1 MIDNDNAKEIEA
13 ALHEDDEPVE
23 TDPKVLE
30 EKRLIEEEA
39 LAEEEFVADQ
49 EDSVNPMFFERKE
62 HEVEQQQ
69 AKSPEQNLDGAFGSG
84 GLEEEEPIV
93 PISNEE
99 ELRKE
104 SVNDDE
110 LNKTPINDDFG
121 ATDPI
126 EAPSSDDSSFGVD
139 DAALPV
145 DEELDKLET
154 EIAVDAQEAAA
165 EADNVAFAE
174 PEEAPAAE
182 AEPIA
187 DPEPVP
193 APEATAPEATDVAEP
208 APEAAEAAPEVA
220 EPAAEVPS
228 MATAVA
234 TEPTPA
240 APAVGPTPIP
250 AGMPTTSAPEA
261 APADAPVAGEKPK
274 KKKTGLIVA
283 IVIILVLL
291 IGGALGFVLFYQ
303 QHEAPERQVSDAIEN
318 FLEAPILGT
327 VSNAVTVAAGNTPS
341 MSLDITT
348 SELEDVTIKADVA
361 FKDSSSIYF
370 KLGGLDDVKNKVLE
384 EASEEADD
392 SEDMFASLMTGM
404 IDGIFTSIDN
414 KWITLDTKD
423 LSGSDQAEYKCI
435 AESFEAMTKVDYRK
449 KLAEL
454 YRQNSFLTIKEGSE
468 VETHDGV
475 NYYTVEY
482 NEEIG
487 DKFGAAIEET
497 DEYKK
502 LVSCSDVA
510 YEDDDDDWDWDDDND
525 YDFDWD
531 DDEDYDFD
539 WDDDDWDWEDD
550 EDEDVVA
557 EEKTTSVIKLGI
569 KSWTHELEAIE
580 VVSTTVSGSETT
592 TSTVKASFGFVADS
606 ELEGAKTIEDIADDM
621 TSAIQSGIE
630 DLLKGVAEEGC
641 KEYEEEGY
649 LEYFGYESVEECV
662 EASVEEMSEWFDF
675 GDMNPIDMMG
685 GLTLTS
691 GVPSIEDFDL
701 VNKL

>member
-49 EDSVNPMFFERKE
+49 EDSVNPMFFEQKE
-62 HEVEQQQ
+62 HEAEKQQ

-126 EAPSSDDSSFGVD
+126 EAPSSDDSSFGGD

-165 EADNVAFAE
+165 EADNAAFAE

-193 APEATAPEATDVAEP
+193 APAATAPEVTDVAEP
-208 APEAAEAAPEVA
+208 APEVAEAAPEAA
-220 EPAAEVPS
+220 EPAADVPS

-240 APAVGPTPIP
+240 APAAGPTPIP
-250 AGMPTTSAPEA
+250 AGMPTTSAPET
-261 APADAPVAGEKPK
+261 APADAPAAGEKPK

-361 FKDSSSIYF
+361 FKDSSSIHF
-370 KLGGLDDVKNKVLE
+370 KLGGLSDVKDKILE

-468 VETHDGV
+468 VETRDGV

-510 YEDDDDDWDWDDDND
+510 YEDDDDDWDWDDDDD

-557 EEKTTSVIKLGI
+557 EEKTTNVIKLGI

-621 TSAIQSGIE
+621 TGAIKSGIE
-630 DLLKGVAEEGC
+630 DLLKGAAEKEC
-641 KEYEEEGY
+641 KEYDEEGY

-662 EASVEEMSEWFDF
+662 EAYVEEMSEWFNFD
-675 GDMNPIDMMG
+675 DMNPIDMMG